1 MGVVV
6 INRKKTTAI
15 EIKRPIYIWLIGV
28 IGNNPTNPCKT
39 DKTAIKRANNIV
51 LDLSIESII
60 YQPLHRVYQ
69 KCFLVYF

>member
-6 INRKKTTAI
+6 IKRKKTTAT

-28 IGNNPTNPCKT
+28 IGSSPTNPCNT
-39 DKTAIKRANNIV
+39 DKTAIKRANNTV

-60 YQPLHRVYQ
+60 YQPLHRVYR